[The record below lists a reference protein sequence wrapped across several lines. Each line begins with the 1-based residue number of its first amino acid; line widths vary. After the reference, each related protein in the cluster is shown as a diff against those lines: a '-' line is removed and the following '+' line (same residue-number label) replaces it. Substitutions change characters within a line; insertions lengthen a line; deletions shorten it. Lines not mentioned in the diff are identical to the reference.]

1 MKHNIADLLNI
12 PLLQSVLDTLYES
25 SKIPSAIIDNDG
37 KIHTGSGWQDIC
49 TKFHRVHPVAEKRC
63 IESDLYISRHVQEAN
78 PSIIYK
84 CPHGLV
90 DAATPILIDGEHL
103 GNVFTGQLFLEEP
116 DLDFFR
122 SQARRYGFD
131 VDQYLAA
138 VAAVPIIPEKVLRK
152 NLAFIAQLT
161 GMLAEVGLRHKKEIR
176 VEQTIRESE
185 DRYRDLVEHSQ
196 DLICTHDLEGR
207 ILSVNPSAEKVLGYT
222 QEELLR
228 MNFREI
234 LAPEVRHLTGD
245 YLEEIRTHGT
255 SSGLML
261 AMTRNGEQRIWE
273 YKNTL
278 RTDGVSAPIVRGMAQ
293 DVTERKRVEME
304 LRTSEKRYRSL
315 FENMV
320 EGYAYCRML
329 YDGERPVDFIYIN
342 VNEAFGTLTGL
353 EDVVGKKV
361 SEVIPGI
368 RENDPQLFEIYG
380 RVALTGKPERF
391 ENYVEG
397 LDHWFSVSVY
407 SPKRE
412 YFVAVFD
419 VITER
424 KRAEETARRE
434 TSLRNVLLDHL
445 PCIAMVLKKQS
456 REIVACNE
464 IAMEYG
470 AVVGKTCH
478 GTLASSGSSC
488 PFCMAPDLW
497 ETGENKSMEVEHLG
511 KFWRGY
517 WVPFSD
523 DLYVHYI
530 FEITEQKKIEK
541 EKEKLQGQ
549 LHQAMKMEAVG
560 RLAGGVA
567 HDFNNLLTAII
578 GNISLALTKLSRTDP
593 AAGMLAEANNAA
605 ERAATLTQQL
615 LAFSRQQIIEPK
627 VLNLNELIADV
638 HGMLISLIRE
648 DIDIRILPGRELRSV
663 KIDPGQFGQIIVNL
677 VVNARDAMPDGGN
690 ILIETSNVDL
700 DEGYRK
706 GHPYVKPGQ
715 FVMLAVSDTGHGM
728 SKEVRAHIFEPFF
741 TTKSLGSGTGLGL
754 ATTYGLV
761 KQAGGTIE
769 VYSEVGMGTTFKIY
783 LPRDKGPASILAREE
798 PSKGML
804 HGSETVLVVEDEET
818 VRDLCTMVL
827 EKLGYDV
834 LQASNGKEA
843 LAVSMGT
850 DGRID
855 LLMTDVVMP
864 GMNGGELATQLVL
877 HRPEMKVLFTSGY
890 TENVIAHHG
899 VMDNEV
905 SFLGKP
911 YSPSAL
917 ARKVR
922 EVLDRVE
929 APDGPVRSSPL
940 GDGIP

>member
-1 MKHNIADLLNI
+1 MNHDIADLLNI
-12 PLLQSVLDTLYES
+12 PLLQSALDTLYDS
-25 SKIPSAIIDNDG
+25 TKIPSAIIDNDG
-37 KIHTGSGWQDIC
+37 KIHTGSGWQAIC

-63 IESDLYISRHVQEAN
+63 IESDLYISRHIHEAN
-78 PSIIYK
+78 PSILYK

-90 DAATPILIDGEHL
+90 DAATPIIIEGEHL

-122 SQARRYGFD
+122 SQAVRYGFD
-131 VDQYLAA
+131 VGQYLEA
-138 VAAVPIIPEKVLRK
+138 VKSVPIIPEKVLRK
-152 NLAFIAQLT
+152 NLAFIAQIT
-161 GMLAEVGLRHKKEIR
+161 GMLVETGVKHKKEIR
-176 VEQTIRESE
+176 AEQELRKSE
-185 DRYRDLVEHSQ
+185 DRYRDLVDHSQ

-207 ILSVNPSAEKVLGYT
+207 ILSANPSAENALGYT

-234 LAPEVRHLTGD
+234 LAPEVRHRIGN
-245 YLEEIRTHGT
+245 YLEEIRTQGA

-261 AMTRNGEQRIWE
+261 AITRDGERRMWK
-273 YKNTL
+273 YKNSL
-278 RTDGVSAPIVRGMAQ
+278 RTDGVTEPIVRGMAQ
-293 DVTERKRVEME
+293 DVTERMRVERE
-304 LRTSEKRYRSL
+304 LRSSEERYRSL

-329 YDGERPVDFIYIN
+329 YDGDRPVDFLYLN
-342 VNEAFGTLTGL
+342 VNAAFGALTGL
-353 EDVVGKKV
+353 TGVVGKKV
-361 SEVIPGI
+361 TEILPGI
-368 RENDPQLFEIYG
+368 RESDPQLFEIYG
-380 RVALTGKPERF
+380 RVALTGTPERF
-391 ENYVEG
+391 EIYVEA
-397 LDHWFSVSVY
+397 LNHWFSISVY

-412 YFVAVFD
+412 HFVAVFD

-424 KRAEETARRE
+424 KRAEETVRRE

-445 PCIAMVLKKQS
+445 PCIAMVLKKRS

-478 GTLASSGSSC
+478 GTIASSGSSC

-497 ETGENKSMEVEHLG
+497 ETGEHQFIEVEHMG
-511 KFWRGY
+511 KSWRGY
-517 WVPFSD
+517 WVPLSE
-523 DLYVHYI
+523 DLYVHYV

-578 GNISLALTKLSRTDP
+578 GNISLAMTKLPHSDP
-593 AAGMLAEANNAA
+593 TAGMLAEANKAA

-648 DIDIRILPGRELRSV
+648 DIDIQIQPGRELGSV

-677 VVNARDAMPDGGN
+677 VVNARDAMPDGGT
-690 ILIETSNVDL
+690 IIIETSNVDL
-700 DEGYRK
+700 DESYRE
-706 GHPYVKPGQ
+706 GHPYVKTGR

-728 SKEVRAHIFEPFF
+728 SKEIRAHIFEPFF
-741 TTKSLGSGTGLGL
+741 TTKSMGSGTGLGL

-783 LPRDKGPASILAREE
+783 LPRDKGRASTLAKED

-818 VRDLCTMVL
+818 VRDLCIMVL

-843 LAVSMGT
+843 IALSFGYN
-850 DGRID
+850 GRID

-864 GMNGGELATQLVL
+864 GMNGGELATQMVL

-899 VMDNEV
+899 VMDSEV

-917 ARKVR
+917 AKKIR
-922 EVLDRVE
+922 EVLDRAE
-929 APDGPVRSSPL
+929 
-940 GDGIP
+940 